1 MCVTRGNPQRLV
13 LLYAYCKRGGLLSL
27 SLGITILAD
36 PEKPADNWRAKLRLN
51 MKVYL
56 DNSVIGRFM
65 DIERGIKRG
74 SKMLEE
80 DVIILPNLIRLCA
93 DKGIQVCASDDAGAE
108 IEKLRSTMP
117 YLTDALISKLQSF
130 TLLPIRHAI
139 KWDDGHH
146 WGMGSTW
153 PGDSPSNVDLLV
165 QELKAFLLSKTR
177 ITKEAK
183 REAVEWDAY
192 HLAVSKD
199 NGCDIFLT
207 CDYASIWTYRKF
219 LRKDFSIEVRRP
231 VEFFEQICSHKNE

>member
-1 MCVTRGNPQRLV
+1 
-13 LLYAYCKRGGLLSL
+13 
-27 SLGITILAD
+27 
-36 PEKPADNWRAKLRLN
+36 

-80 DVIILPNLIRLCA
+80 DIAILPELILQCA

-108 IEKLRSTMP
+108 IEKLRLNMP
-117 YLTDALISKLQSF
+117 QLTEALISKLLSL

-139 KWDDGHH
+139 KWGDGHH
-146 WGMGSTW
+146 WDMGFTW
-153 PGDSPSNVDLLV
+153 AGDSPNDVDLLA
-165 QELKAFLLSKTR
+165 QELKTFLLDKTR
-177 ITKEAK
+177 ITKEEK

-192 HLAVSKD
+192 HLAVCKD

-207 CDYASIWTYRKF
+207 CDYASIWAYRRF
-219 LRKDFSIEVRRP
+219 LRRIFNIEVLRP
-231 VEFFEQICSHKNE
+231 VELFEEICTHKSE